1 MFLTKKKKKVIFR
14 VLENEKCFGNA
25 SDGRMLTQLLRVS
38 KLDRNTK
45 KNAFFKKSSLRVKK
59 RREKGKENQI
69 SLIKM

>member
-1 MFLTKKKKKVIFR
+1 
-14 VLENEKCFGNA
+14 
-25 SDGRMLTQLLRVS
+25 MLTQLLRVS

-45 KNAFFKKSSLRVKK
+45 KNAFFLKSSLRVKK